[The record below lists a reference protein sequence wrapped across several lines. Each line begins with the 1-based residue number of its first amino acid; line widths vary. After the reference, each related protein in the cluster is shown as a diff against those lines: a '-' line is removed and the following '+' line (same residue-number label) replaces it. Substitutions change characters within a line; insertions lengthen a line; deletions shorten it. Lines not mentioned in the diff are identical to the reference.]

1 MLLSEVAKDPIA
13 LAQKQSYIDI
23 VAKALDKAG
32 IKYERKGSTTLDV
45 YNTVSKTRP
54 IYVVKASKNR
64 SRLSR

>member
-1 MLLSEVAKDPIA
+1 MLFTEAVRDSKV

-45 YNTVSKTRP
+45 YNAVSRTRP